1 MRKNQKKLKS
11 ENNFKIEGF
20 FGNMMKDSK
29 KKETTEISEDE
40 KIPKKTKEEKVS
52 KNKKEK
58 AKP

>member
-40 KIPKKTKEEKVS
+40 EIPKKTKEEK
-52 KNKKEK
+52 E
-58 AKP
+58 